1 MRGLKPIPTKMEEPL
16 LQELLQIAHSEAPRE
31 LGSSNLPLLSQPLSQ
46 WKNPVNYI
54 PAVPSECVRTAE
66 KSYLDRP
73 YSTHWEDELLLQASQ
88 AFSNQQEEE
97 EDSLLLAAS
106 QDYEK
111 RCGPLMTSDDVQS
124 AVTVQVP
131 LNTKRNNNWAANTWQ
146 AWAIGRNKS
155 PHCHKSLRLINNLS
169 TCGQVN
175 MIFIDPTTSKETPT
189 HSCVRWNNQRLSQ
202 HRMLSGPCSG
212 LLPFVV

>member
-31 LGSSNLPLLSQPLSQ
+31 LGSSDLPLLSQPLSQ

-54 PAVPSECVRTAE
+54 PAVPSECVQTAE

-73 YSTHWEDELLLQASQ
+73 YSTHWEDELLSRRLRHFRTS
-88 AFSNQQEEE
+88 
-97 EDSLLLAAS
+97 
-106 QDYEK
+106 K
-111 RCGPLMTSDDVQS
+111 RRRKTLCCWLRCRTTRSDV
-124 AVTVQVP
+124 V
-131 LNTKRNNNWAANTWQ
+131 
-146 AWAIGRNKS
+146 
-155 PHCHKSLRLINNLS
+155 INNLS

-189 HSCVRWNNQRLSQ
+189 HSCVTTVITL
-202 HRMLSGPCSG
+202 
-212 LLPFVV
+212 

>member
-1 MRGLKPIPTKMEEPL
+1 MGVGVYFEWNAQAQTDPYEE

-31 LGSSNLPLLSQPLSQ
+31 LGSSDLPLLSQPLSQ

-54 PAVPSECVRTAE
+54 PAVPSECVQTAK

-73 YSTHWEDELLLQASQ
+73 YSTHWEDKLLLQASQ
-88 AFSNQQEEE
+88 AFSNQQE

-124 AVTVQVP
+124 AVTAQVP

-146 AWAIGRNKS
+146 A
-155 PHCHKSLRLINNLS
+155 
-169 TCGQVN
+169 CGQLVA
-175 MIFIDPTTSKETPT
+175 IRAHIVT
-189 HSCVRWNNQRLSQ
+189 RA
-202 HRMLSGPCSG
+202 SG
-212 LLPFVV
+212 